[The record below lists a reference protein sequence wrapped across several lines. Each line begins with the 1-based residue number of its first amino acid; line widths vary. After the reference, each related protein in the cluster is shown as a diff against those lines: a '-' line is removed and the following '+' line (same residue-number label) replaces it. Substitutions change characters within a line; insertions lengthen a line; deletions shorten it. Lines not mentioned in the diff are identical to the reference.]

1 MGLKLVRIDKDKLQG
16 FYITL
21 TFPDIFYSN
30 MTKTGIES
38 IVSISNGDLIVIVGS
53 DINYILLAFIILF
66 LIKPVILWI
75 Y

>member
-21 TFPDIFYSN
+21 TFLDILYSN

-38 IVSISNGDLIVIVGS
+38 IVSISNGELIVIVGS
-53 DINYILLAFIILF
+53 DINTYPLSFYYSF
-66 LIKPVILWI
+66 FN
-75 Y
+75 